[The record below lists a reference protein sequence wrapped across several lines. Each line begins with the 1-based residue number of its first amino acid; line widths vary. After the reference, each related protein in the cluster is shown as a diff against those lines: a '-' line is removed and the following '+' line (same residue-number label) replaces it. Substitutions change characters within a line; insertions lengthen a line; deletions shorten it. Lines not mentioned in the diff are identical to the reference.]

1 MVASTEVFLLV
12 VVLIVHL
19 QACYSLRVSTR
30 PSLFV
35 KRAPKVRKIET
46 FQDFPKIPTWL
57 KGNLKKLGFITP
69 TDVQKRALP
78 TIFAGKDVVV
88 QAHTGSGKTLVYSL
102 PILSCVDA
110 SHSAIQAVIVV
121 PTRELG
127 LQVAQVLKELAAGAP
142 KKIGIMSVV
151 EGSKNRRQMLWA
163 TADPPHIVVGNPKAL
178 QRLVDLGRLRLN
190 AVDMVVLDEV
200 DACIIEPTTKKELHK
215 LLSRNLSKTFLSL
228 EEALLDEDPT
238 DIIYKDH
245 VKDHLDSMGL
255 GENTKYHLERQTIMC
270 SATIPQRQHFA
281 ASCFKNGWT
290 ATVPELINVS
300 EDQLVPPQ
308 VVHMH
313 IPCSAEL
320 RLPCLAAVL
329 KSELRN
335 GTTNVI
341 SAGKID
347 VSDYDDDKADCIVY
361 TKQAIV
367 FVDEREAHLI
377 DTYAYGAIKTLE
389 KMSTAGAHEIEDSK
403 STSSNTKSVHK
414 RKAIEQ
420 QSRVGVL
427 LESMSLE
434 ARARVLDN
442 FRYGDSQVLVCT
454 DMAARGLDIPSTT
467 LVIQMSLPNRIENY
481 IHRAGRTGRLN
492 REGKVISF
500 THPEEDFVVQRF
512 SNELGRLKTT
522 TIATRPYVEL
532 QKFLFKLSI
541 RPVTQFR
548 TINNQL
554 PDLQI

>member
-57 KGNLKKLGFITP
+57 KENLNKLGFITP
-69 TDVQKRALP
+69 TDVQKRSLP

-102 PILSCVDA
+102 PILSRTDA

-151 EGSKNRRQMLWA
+151 EGSKNRRQILWA

-178 QRLVDLGRLRLN
+178 QRLVDMGRLRLN

-228 EEALLDEDPT
+228 DEALLDENPT
-238 DIIYKDH
+238 DIVYKDH

-329 KSELRN
+329 KSELCDGAASFFSLRN
-335 GTTNVI
+335 AGNTAGNVDNG
-341 SAGKID
+341 SRDRA
-347 VSDYDDDKADCIVY
+347 VF

-377 DTYAYGAIKTLE
+377 DAYAYCAIKTLE
-389 KMSTAGAHEIEDSK
+389 KMSTAGVHEIDDCK
-403 STSSNTKSVHK
+403 STSSNTKPVNK

-454 DMAARGLDIPSTT
+454 DMAARGLDIPTTT

-512 SNELGRLKTT
+512 SNELGVPIIARKLK
-522 TIATRPYVEL
+522 I
-532 QKFLFKLSI
+532 KSKI
-541 RPVTQFR
+541 
-548 TINNQL
+548 
-554 PDLQI
+554 